1 MINMLIVSLY
11 KKNQHV
17 GITTRRFFR
26 TRLIQIMNNITENFR
41 LPRYKEIPDIG
52 LYLEQTVSYINNM
65 LSIIDISITSSML
78 SNYVKKGYVTHPVR
92 KKYYPDQIS
101 YIIFIVIVKQVL
113 SMENI
118 SALFSLQ
125 KSTYPLPVAYDF
137 FCSKLEKNLSEIYE
151 GNSDFATSPVRFP
164 FEKRIINS
172 VITTTAQI
180 IYLNDCFKNRIS
192 DSSIS

>member
-78 SNYVKKGYVTHPVR
+78 SNYVKKGMLP
-92 KKYYPDQIS
+92 I
-101 YIIFIVIVKQVL
+101 L
-113 SMENI
+113 SG
-118 SALFSLQ
+118 
-125 KSTYPLPVAYDF
+125 
-137 FCSKLEKNLSEIYE
+137 KNTIL
-151 GNSDFATSPVRFP
+151 TR
-164 FEKRIINS
+164 
-172 VITTTAQI
+172 
-180 IYLNDCFKNRIS
+180 YLTLYLL
-192 DSSIS
+192 

>member
-1 MINMLIVSLY
+1 
-11 KKNQHV
+11 
-17 GITTRRFFR
+17 
-26 TRLIQIMNNITENFR
+26 MNNITENFR

-52 LYLEQTVSYINNM
+52 LYLEQTVSYINNI

-137 FCSKLEKNLSEIYE
+137 FCSKLEKNLSEVYE
-151 GNSDFATSPVRFP
+151 GNSDFATSPVQLP
-164 FEKRIINS
+164 FEKKIINS

-180 IYLNDCFKNRIS
+180 IYLNDCFKNIIS
-192 DSSIS
+192 DSPIS

>member
-1 MINMLIVSLY
+1 
-11 KKNQHV
+11 
-17 GITTRRFFR
+17 
-26 TRLIQIMNNITENFR
+26 MNNITENFR

-52 LYLEQTVSYINNM
+52 LYLEQTVSYINNI

-125 KSTYPLPVAYDF
+125 KSTYPLSVAYDF
-137 FCSKLEKNLSEIYE
+137 FLLK
-151 GNSDFATSPVRFP
+151 A
-164 FEKRIINS
+164 
-172 VITTTAQI
+172 
-180 IYLNDCFKNRIS
+180 
-192 DSSIS
+192 

>member
-1 MINMLIVSLY
+1 
-11 KKNQHV
+11 
-17 GITTRRFFR
+17 
-26 TRLIQIMNNITENFR
+26 MNNITENFR

-78 SNYVKKGYVTHPVR
+78 SNYVKRVCYPSCQE
-92 KKYYPDQIS
+92 KYYPEQIS

-137 FCSKLEKNLSEIYE
+137 FAQSLKN
-151 GNSDFATSPVRFP
+151 P
-164 FEKRIINS
+164 F
-172 VITTTAQI
+172 
-180 IYLNDCFKNRIS
+180 
-192 DSSIS
+192 